1 MDREGCDKSSATLV
15 RMLLYFPRMTDKDE
29 RLKQLAEKA
38 SDEQDL
44 QKFRALVREID
55 LILEE
60 KQERLSR
67 LRIPSKPSE

>member
-1 MDREGCDKSSATLV
+1 
-15 RMLLYFPRMTDKDE
+15 MTDQDE
-29 RLKQLAEKA
+29 RLKQLAEMA
-38 SDEQDL
+38 SSEQDL

-60 KQERLSR
+60 KQEHLAR

>member
-1 MDREGCDKSSATLV
+1 
-15 RMLLYFPRMTDKDE
+15 MLLYFPGMTDKDE
-29 RLKQLAEKA
+29 RLKQLAEMA

-44 QKFRALVREID
+44 QKFRALVREIN

-60 KQERLSR
+60 KQERLGK